1 MSKPYACFSLAMVAA
16 VRSTFKIW
24 TDLWNRSLATRN
36 TEREPWCGHFFF
48 NQTYLLLCT
57 QKPHIS
63 KTSDQADVTDVYRAY
78 ISTMSSRLVVFIRNL
93 ETSWVILIDIYYIRF
108 NVNNRIMTTVEMWK
122 WRFMAYK
129 LGFLHFSSVIFAEQF
144 TNGSKTWKVNH
155 KPSIH
160 VVHRKLVYVYRLST

>member
-1 MSKPYACFSLAMVAA
+1 MLVFPFPWLRRLGQLLKYEQICEIALWQRETQNVNLDVDIFFSIKPICYCVL
-16 VRSTFKIW
+16 RS
-24 TDLWNRSLATRN
+24 
-36 TEREPWCGHFFF
+36 P
-48 NQTYLLLCT
+48 
-57 QKPHIS
+57 IS
-63 KTSDQADVTDVYRAY
+63 QKTSDQADVTDVYRAY